1 VQDAIAIALSRDL
14 PCGGGAQRQGRL
26 APVQFPRRGRD
37 AGKQR
42 IGNKFEQLLAVPYVA
57 VQRGRLD
64 TAPVRKRP
72 HRQRIEAVLLDQF
85 ERSRCQRD
93 AVHVGSDRLLIDLSF
108 RVERGT
114 VFALLGPNGAG
125 KSTAVKILTT
135 MTHPDAGRARV
146 AGIDAIAN
154 PHGVRRIIGCV
165 AQKDAVDLEATGRE
179 NVTLQGQLYGMG
191 SGEVKRRVSE
201 LLDRF
206 QLSDA
211 ADRIARTYSGGMR
224 RKLGVAMGLAHRPE
238 VLFLDEPTTGLD
250 PEARSSL
257 WAEIRRLATDD
268 GVSVLLTTNYL
279 DEADRLAH
287 RLAIVDEGRV
297 VAEGTPDQLKSRLR
311 GDAINIQLDVDALLD
326 DALRAL
332 STQNGRLRDLT
343 SVGRAVH
350 ARVDDGARA
359 VPGVLAALDAA
370 GVSVAAV
377 TVSRPSLDDVYLS
390 HTGRTFSSAHAGD
403 SR

>member
-1 VQDAIAIALSRDL
+1 MNAT
-14 PCGGGAQRQGRL
+14 
-26 APVQFPRRGRD
+26 
-37 AGKQR
+37 
-42 IGNKFEQLLAVPYVA
+42 VA
-57 VQRGRLD
+57 AFGSF
-64 TAPVRKRP
+64 A
-72 HRQRIEAVLLDQF
+72 IEAENLAKRYGKDVVAL
-85 ERSRCQRD
+85 R
-93 AVHVGSDRLLIDLSF
+93 DLSF

-125 KSTAVKILTT
+125 KSTAVKVLTT
-135 MTHPDAGRARV
+135 MTRPDAGRARV
-146 AGIDAIAN
+146 AGIDVIAN
-154 PHGVRRIIGCV
+154 AGGVRRIIGCV

-191 SGEVKRRVSE
+191 SAELQRRVRE

-206 QLSDA
+206 QLGDA
-211 ADRIARTYSGGMR
+211 ADRLARTYSGGMR
-224 RKLGVAMGLAHRPE
+224 RKLGVAMGLVHRPQ

-257 WAEIRRLATDD
+257 WAEIRRLAADD
-268 GVSVLLTTNYL
+268 GVSVLLTTHYL
-279 DEADRLAH
+279 DEADHLAH
-287 RLAIVDEGRV
+287 RLAIIDEGRV

-311 GDAINIQLDVDALLD
+311 GDAINIQLDADALLE

-332 STQNGRLRDLT
+332 GTQNGRLRDLT
-343 SVGRAVH
+343 SIGRALH

-370 GVSVAAV
+370 GVPVAAV

-390 HTGRTFSSAHAGD
+390 HTGRSFNAALTGD

>member
-1 VQDAIAIALSRDL
+1 MNAALSAFG
-14 PCGGGAQRQGRL
+14 PFA
-26 APVQFPRRGRD
+26 
-37 AGKQR
+37 
-42 IGNKFEQLLAVPYVA
+42 
-57 VQRGRLD
+57 
-64 TAPVRKRP
+64 
-72 HRQRIEAVLLDQF
+72 IEAENLEKRYGRNVVAL
-85 ERSRCQRD
+85 R
-93 AVHVGSDRLLIDLSF
+93 DLSF
-108 RVERGT
+108 RVERGA

-135 MTHPDAGRARV
+135 MTHPDSGRARV
-146 AGIDAIAN
+146 AGIDVIAN

-191 SGEVKRRVSE
+191 SGEVQRRVSE

-224 RKLGVAMGLAHRPE
+224 RKLGVAMGLVHRPE

-257 WAEIRRLATDD
+257 WTEIRRLATDD
-268 GVSVLLTTNYL
+268 GVSVLLTTHYL

-287 RLAIVDEGRV
+287 RLAIIDEGRV
-297 VAEGTPDQLKSRLR
+297 VVEGTPNQLKSRLR
-311 GDAINIQLDVDALLD
+311 GDAINIQLDVDAVPD
-326 DALRAL
+326 EALRAL
-332 STQNGRLRDLT
+332 STQSGRLRDLA

-390 HTGRTFSSAHAGD
+390 HTGRTFSAAHAGD